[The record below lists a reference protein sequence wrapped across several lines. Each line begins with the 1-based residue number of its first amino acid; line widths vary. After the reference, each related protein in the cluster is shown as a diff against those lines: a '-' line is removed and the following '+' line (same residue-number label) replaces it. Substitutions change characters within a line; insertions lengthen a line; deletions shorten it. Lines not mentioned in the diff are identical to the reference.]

1 MYKVAGQM
9 NAQLPVFI
17 ELAVETVMR
26 RSELLML
33 RCDQVRSKV
42 AYLEDTK
49 SGDRRAVPLSSRAI
63 ALLEGLPTP
72 ISSGRYFSLA
82 LNTISNYFPR
92 VCTAAGIE
100 GLRLH
105 DLRHEVTSR
114 FFERGFTMMEVASIT
129 GHKTLAILKRY
140 MHLSPQ
146 ALAEKLG

>member
-1 MYKVAGQM
+1 MPKGSKKRDRRPTPAELIALYKVAGQM

-63 ALLEGLPTP
+63 AVMERLGGTP
-72 ISSGRYFSLA
+72 LSVKRTGSPMSTYH
-82 LNTISNYFPR
+82 
-92 VCTAAGIE
+92 
-100 GLRLH
+100 LR
-105 DLRHEVTSR
+105 T
-114 FFERGFTMMEVASIT
+114 
-129 GHKTLAILKRY
+129 
-140 MHLSPQ
+140 
-146 ALAEKLG
+146 